1 MKTVVSLGIIL
12 LCLTLALLLSD
23 KAVIKQKEEPQ
34 WGVPPTYIG
43 KLVSLSELNIRDAK
57 LEEIISGL
65 DTPRAFEFL
74 NPGEILI
81 TEIGAQLKHYDLKTK
96 QLTTIAG
103 LPTIATGH
111 PQTGLI
117 DVEIHPQFAD
127 NRRVYLSYTV
137 ADEETGKY
145 FMTVVSSAV
154 LKDGG
159 LEGLREILRA
169 EPFGWAPA
177 NFGGA
182 MEFDDRG
189 YLYVTIGD
197 RAEFYYSQLGMRLEG
212 KLLRLNDDGSIPADN
227 PFIDDSEVD
236 DRIYAIGL
244 RNAQG
249 LHFDPLEA
257 RLYSSE
263 HGPLG
268 GDEVNLIK
276 AGANY
281 GWSSITYGKNYTTE
295 SIGIGTHAPG
305 FEQPLFY
312 YLPSEAISPIVMYRG
327 DMFAEWEGDLL
338 VGALKG
344 KHISKLDL
352 DHGVIRSEYPLLNEI
367 KSRIRDLKVAADG
380 SIYVL
385 TQNGKLYRL
394 YRQPQAKS
402 SLTQLTVATG
412 EEVYQISCAGC
423 HDIGA
428 HEAPRLGQLEDWRH
442 ILEQSDEKILQ
453 NTIDGVGKMPARGL
467 CGICSDAHLQ
477 TAIDYMKQQVE
488 MNLE

>member
-1 MKTVVSLGIIL
+1 MKTVVSLGFIL
-12 LCLTLALLLSD
+12 LCLMLALLLPV
-23 KAVIKQKEEPQ
+23 KAVSKEKEEPQ
-34 WGVPPTYIG
+34 WGVPPAYVG
-43 KLVSLSELNIRDAK
+43 KLLSLVELNIRDAK

-81 TEIGAQLKHYDLKTK
+81 TEIGAQLKHYDLNTK
-96 QLTTIAG
+96 QLTTIDG
-103 LPTIATGH
+103 LPEIATKH

-117 DVEIHPQFAD
+117 DVEIHPRFAD
-127 NRRVYLSYTV
+127 NGRIYLSYTV

-145 FMTVVSSAV
+145 YMTVVSSAV
-154 LKDGG
+154 LKDHH
-159 LEGLREILRA
+159 LTGLREILRA
-169 EPFGWAPA
+169 EPFGWSPS

-182 MEFDDRG
+182 MEFDKDG

-197 RAEFYYSQLGMRLEG
+197 RSEFTHSQLGKRLEG
-212 KLLRLNDDGSIPADN
+212 KLLRLNDDGSTPADN
-227 PFIDDSEVD
+227 PFVNDSEVD

-249 LHFDPLEA
+249 LHFDPIEA
-257 RLYSSE
+257 RLYASE

-281 GWSSITYGKNYTTE
+281 GWPTITYGKNYTTE

-327 DMFAEWEGDLL
+327 EMFAEWQGDLL

-352 DHGVIRSEYPLLNEI
+352 DQGVIRSEYPLLNEI

-380 SIYVL
+380 SIFVL
-385 TQNGKLYRL
+385 AQNGKLYRL
-394 YRQPQAKS
+394 YRQASDTSGTAQQAP
-402 SLTQLTVATG
+402 ATG
-412 EEVYQISCAGC
+412 EQVYQMSCAGC

-442 ILEQSDEKILQ
+442 ILEQTDAQILQ
-453 NTIDGVGKMPARGL
+453 KTIDGVGKMPARGL

-477 TAIDYMKQQVE
+477 SAIDYMQQQLDTNVE
-488 MNLE
+488 